1 MLNIWGIAADLPREM
16 RKAFLRRILSSFATL
31 ALTGLAAA
39 TLLRIAPGFDV
50 DERALDG
57 RASAETQRQIRAERA
72 GEQDILSFYGHYLR
86 NALHGDLGQSRMY
99 EVPVTGLIAERLPV
113 TLRLIAL
120 GLTGAWTMALLLAL
134 ANVAWPK
141 VDGGLNLL
149 AAGLMAI
156 PAGLVALLILISQGP
171 VALGLSLALF
181 PRLFSYARGLFK
193 QSAGTSYALAAQ
205 ARGLSAMRFL
215 GRYVVWPAGPS
226 LLAILGLSV
235 NAAFGGAILLETIC
249 DLPGVGQLALQAALA
264 RDLPLLVG
272 MTFFVGVLTVSANAM
287 TDLASQFILRTRG
300 GQ

>member
-1 MLNIWGIAADLPREM
+1 M
-16 RKAFLRRILSSFATL
+16 RNALLRRFFASFVTL

-50 DERALDG
+50 DERELDG
-57 RASAETQRQIRAERA
+57 RTSAETQRQIRAERA
-72 GEQDILSFYGHYLR
+72 GEQNILAFYGRYLGR
-86 NALHGDLGQSRMY
+86 ALHGDLGRSRMY

-120 GLTGAWTMALLLAL
+120 GLPGAWVLALLLAM
-134 ANVAWPK
+134 ANVAWPA

-149 AAGLMAI
+149 AAALIAV
-156 PAGLVALLILISQGP
+156 PAGLVALLILIGHGP
-171 VALGLSLALF
+171 VALGLSVALF

-193 QSAGTSYALAAQ
+193 QNAGTSYALAAQ
-205 ARGLSAMRFL
+205 ARGLASTRFM
-215 GRYVVWPAGPS
+215 GRYVVWPAGPA

-272 MTFFVGVLTVSANAM
+272 MTFFVGALTVSANAI

-300 GQ
+300 GL